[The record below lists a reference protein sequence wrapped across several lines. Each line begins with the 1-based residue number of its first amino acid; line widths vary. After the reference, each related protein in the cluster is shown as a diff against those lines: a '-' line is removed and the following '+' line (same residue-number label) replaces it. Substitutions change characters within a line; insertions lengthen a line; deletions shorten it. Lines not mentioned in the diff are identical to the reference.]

1 MITELTIWQA
11 VILGVVEGITEYLP
25 ISSTGHLIITSSLLG
40 LDETPQQKEA
50 VDAFNIIIQGGAILA
65 VLGLYWQRVRQM
77 ILGIFGRDAVGLRL
91 MRNLLIAFL
100 PAVVLGL
107 LLDEVIER
115 LLFRPL
121 PVILALAL
129 GGVLMI
135 LLTPWQRKHFHEAE
149 SGESALGHNYVD
161 MENLTWGRAL
171 IIGLLQCVAMWPGTS
186 RSMMT
191 IVGGMVMGLRPRQA
205 AEFSFLLGLPT
216 LGGACVY
223 KLAKNITG
231 DGANLF
237 DTLGVAPAI
246 VGILVATLSAAIAI
260 KWLVGYL
267 SRHGVAVFG
276 WYRIALCAFL
286 GILIWQGKLTITPP
300 PPPHTSP
307 PTQTSPSAHEDHVVG
322 SSPTSLTTETA
333 SFHEDDITSGGW
345 HG

>member
-1 MITELTIWQA
+1 LITELSIWQA

-25 ISSTGHLIITSSLLG
+25 ISSTGHLIITSALLG
-40 LDETPQQKEA
+40 LDETPQQKA
-50 VDAFNIIIQGGAILA
+50 AIDAFNIIIQGGAILA
-65 VLGLYWQRVRQM
+65 VLGLYWKRVRQM
-77 ILGIFGRDAVGLRL
+77 ILGMMGKDAIGLRL
-91 MRNLLIAFL
+91 MRNLFIAFL

-107 LLDEVIER
+107 LLDDVIER
-115 LLFRPL
+115 WLFRPL

-135 LLTPWQRKHFHEAE
+135 LLTPWQRKHFHDTE
-149 SGESALGHNYVD
+149 SDESAPGQNYVD
-161 MENLTWGRAL
+161 LEQLTWGKAL

-191 IVGGMVMGLRPRQA
+191 IVGGMMMGLRPRQA

-223 KLAKNITG
+223 KLAKNVTS
-231 DGANLF
+231 DGANIF
-237 DTLGVAPAI
+237 ETLGLTPTI
-246 VGILVATLSAAIAI
+246 VGILVATISAAVAI
-260 KWLVGYL
+260 KWMVGYL

-300 PPPHTSP
+300 H
-307 PTQTSPSAHEDHVVG
+307 D
-322 SSPTSLTTETA
+322 SPTTA
-333 SFHEDDITSGGW
+333 THNEHIVQHGYGSADVALPVAPTILMTSHLGGRNPAM
-345 HG
+345 